1 MIDLEIKFT
10 EIGML
15 IDKYGLNFK
24 GVSAIDLA
32 HDEDDLEG
40 IIYVNSK
47 QLMFTLPFKKLC
59 QLNPQRLDFTIK
71 QLLTAVLQGGS
82 L

>member
-1 MIDLEIKFT
+1 MMNSEIKFT

-24 GVSAIDLA
+24 GVSTIDLA

-40 IIYVNSK
+40 IVYVDAK
-47 QLMFTLPFKKLC
+47 QLLFTLPFKKLC
-59 QLNPQRLDFTIK
+59 RLNPQQLDRTIK
-71 QLLTAVLQGGS
+71 QSLTTLLRGGS

>member
-1 MIDLEIKFT
+1 MMNLETKFT

-32 HDEDDLEG
+32 YDEDDLEG
-40 IIYVNSK
+40 VVHVNAK
-47 QLMFTLPFKKLC
+47 QLLFTLPFKKLC
-59 QLNPQRLDFTIK
+59 RLNPQQLDRTIK
-71 QLLTAVLQGGS
+71 QSLTTVLGGAF
-82 L
+82 

>member
-40 IIYVNSK
+40 IVYVDAK
-47 QLMFTLPFKKLC
+47 QLLFTLPFKKLC
-59 QLNPQRLDFTIK
+59 RLNPQQLDRTIK
-71 QLLTAVLQGGS
+71 QSLTTLLRGDGL
-82 L
+82 

>member
-32 HDEDDLEG
+32 HNEDDLEG
-40 IIYVNSK
+40 IVYVDAK
-47 QLMFTLPFKKLC
+47 QLLFTLPFKKLC
-59 QLNPQRLDFTIK
+59 RLNSQQLDRTIK
-71 QLLTAVLQGGS
+71 QSLTTLLRGGS

>member
-1 MIDLEIKFT
+1 MMNLEIKFT

-24 GVSAIDLA
+24 EVSAIDLA
-32 HDEDDLEG
+32 CDDDDLEG
-40 IIYVNSK
+40 IVYVNTK

-59 QLNPQRLDFTIK
+59 RLNPQQLDRTIK
-71 QLLTAVLQGGS
+71 KSVTTLLRGGS

>member
-1 MIDLEIKFT
+1 MMNLETKFT

-24 GVSAIDLA
+24 GVSTIDLA
-32 HDEDDLEG
+32 YDEDDLEG
-40 IIYVNSK
+40 VVYVNTK
-47 QLMFTLPFKKLC
+47 QLLFTLPFKKLC
-59 QLNPQRLDFTIK
+59 RLNSQQLDRTIK
-71 QLLTAVLQGGS
+71 QSVTILLRGGS

>member
-32 HDEDDLEG
+32 YDEDDLEG
-40 IIYVNSK
+40 IVYVNTK
-47 QLMFTLPFKKLC
+47 QLLFTLPFKKLSR
-59 QLNPQRLDFTIK
+59 LNPQQLDRTIK
-71 QLLTAVLQGGS
+71 QSVTTLLRGGS